1 MLNNKGVSVLLE
13 NCKLKAFKNQGLLFK
28 GTAKGGLYY
37 VNRPEKHAFKTD
49 STPPKPYSHDK
60 CALWHART
68 SHANY
73 KYVDKLL
80 KCAEGVQFIKPKPKD
95 LPASETACKA
105 CLAGRI
111 KELFNKT
118 TDNRE
123 QLKVQRLHTNI
134 SGIKSHSTQG
144 Y

>member
-1 MLNNKGVSVLLE
+1 VFQVLLE

-37 VNRPEKHAFKTD
+37 VKQPKEHAFKAD
-49 STPPKPYSHDK
+49 STPPEPYSHNK
-60 CALWHART
+60 RALWHART
-68 SHANY
+68 GHANY

-80 KCAEGVQFIKPKPKD
+80 ECAEEVQFMKPKPGG
-95 LPASETACKA
+95 LPAGETACEA
-105 CLAGRI
+105 CLAGRM

-123 QLKVQRLHTNI
+123 QLKVRKLHADI
-134 SGIKSHSTQG
+134 SGIKSRSTRG